1 MELILRDMR
10 GILFCVMF
18 LQVEATIDKST
29 LEVSRAIAIFEMNRE
44 RNLSER
50 RQFMKL
56 NSRKEFFLKKILFFI
71 LIVQV

>member
-1 MELILRDMR
+1 MELIRDMR

>member
-1 MELILRDMR
+1 MELIRDMR

-56 NSRKEFFLKKILFFI
+56 NSRKEFF
-71 LIVQV
+71 